1 MKVTVSFFAIMLIFS
16 LAISGA
22 YYALIPLSAAAL
34 HELGHI
40 LAASARGV
48 KLKNFDIGIF
58 GARLTMSD
66 GIYSYIDEI
75 MICAAGPLVNLIL
88 AGVGI
93 YICKI
98 YCFDN
103 ELFDLLVASSL
114 CLGIV
119 NLLPIKSFDGG
130 RILSSA
136 LSVSLDA
143 DRADKILSLL
153 SFLSL
158 FVLWCISL
166 YLLLRTSAS
175 LSLFVF
181 SVSLFASIFVE
192 KP

>member
-40 LAASARGV
+40 LAAKARGV
-48 KLKNFDIGIF
+48 KLKSFDIGIF

-66 GIYSYIDEI
+66 EIYSYTDEI
-75 MICAAGPLVNLIL
+75 MICAAGPLVNLVL
-88 AGVGI
+88 AGAGI
-93 YICKI
+93 YLCRI
-98 YCFDN
+98 YCFYN
-103 ELFDLLVASSL
+103 ELFDLFIASSL

-130 RILSSA
+130 RILISA

-143 DRADKILSLL
+143 DTADKILSFL

-192 KP
+192 KT